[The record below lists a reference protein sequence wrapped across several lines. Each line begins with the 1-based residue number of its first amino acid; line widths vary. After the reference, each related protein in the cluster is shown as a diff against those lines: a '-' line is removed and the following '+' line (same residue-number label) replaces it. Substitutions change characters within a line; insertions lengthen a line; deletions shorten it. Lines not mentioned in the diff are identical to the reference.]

1 MLKESENKNK
11 LYPIQFLR
19 ILGKTSDSINENI
32 TIAPPIMRFGVKDSC
47 KSIIPITA
55 AITLSRE
62 SNTPLVVAD
71 TCFIP
76 YSIKKKGKVVQ
87 NTVRY
92 IN

>member
-1 MLKESENKNK
+1 
-11 LYPIQFLR
+11 
-19 ILGKTSDSINENI
+19 
-32 TIAPPIMRFGVKDSC
+32 MRFGVKDSC